1 MSGYASRGLSMTV
14 GLIEPDRPWGAAPVN
29 FRVAADCAPG
39 RQRLNVSG
47 SSARAAVLMAVG
59 RLFSWIVLLGV
70 PAVCMAVAVL
80 ALAGRVDLD
89 LMWVIFSL
97 VLGAVFFHG
106 AQCVRWDELKR

>member
-1 MSGYASRGLSMTV
+1 VDLRHGLNITV
-14 GLIEPDRPWGAAPVN
+14 GLIEPDRPWGAEPVI

-39 RQRLNVSG
+39 RQRLNVSV

-59 RLFSWIVLLGV
+59 RLISWIVLLGV
-70 PAVCMAVAVL
+70 PGVCIAVAAL

-89 LMWVIFSL
+89 PMWVIFSL
-97 VLGAVFFHG
+97 LLGAVFLHG